1 VLLHAAL
8 LHGVL
13 RHPRQAETE
22 TSRIAMLWL
31 NVAPPVRKPVVAPV
45 MPELPRKSGHKATP
59 AIAAPAPVPAVAVQE
74 AAPVS
79 AVAVPEAMPAV
90 PGTSAPV
97 TVEQMMSVA
106 RRDLGKIDQQLRKER
121 SQALSAS
128 GQTKEQR
135 LSKGFEEAH
144 ALAPNKWYQ
153 AARIEDITPPGD
165 DARKIYRI
173 TTALGT
179 YCVRYPDKSRMPQ
192 TGAANLGAPLIGACP
207 RTF

>member
-8 LHGVL
+8 LHSVS
-13 RHPRQAETE
+13 RHPRQTETE

-31 NVAPPVRKPVVAPV
+31 NVAPPVRKPVASPV
-45 MPELPRKSGHKATP
+45 TPELPRKSSHQTAP
-59 AIAAPAPVPAVAVQE
+59 AIAAPPPAPAVAVQE
-74 AAPVS
+74 AAPVD
-79 AVAVPEAMPAV
+79 PAA
-90 PGTSAPV
+90 PAPV
-97 TVEQMMSVA
+97 TVQQMMSIA
-106 RRDLGKIDQQLRKER
+106 RRDLGKIDQQLRKEN

-135 LSKGFEEAH
+135 LSRGFEQAH
-144 ALAPNKWYQ
+144 ELAPNKWYQ

-207 RTF
+207 HMF